1 MKTRK
6 PNSHNFDN
14 SRDRFVLAT
23 NGETAVEATLPS
35 AFRPSSE
42 FYRVARKDTEP
53 LVLNAAFIV
62 AAAHANA
69 GEHTISDR
77 VRNLF
82 FADSARAAKR
92 SVLDATIGDIQ
103 ENIRS
108 GEAHD
113 RERTQE
119 LHRTRRDRDEEGGKL
134 LWRPSTRVLVTMM
147 LLFAGFYLFAEIRN
161 GMLFAKM
168 SGIEELKSTI
178 AALMLALAPST
189 AVGLFLKLLSFQFHN
204 DESRWKYHSGV
215 GAVGLVA
222 ALAAVPLFAKTYAIF
237 LRDPVE
243 AMTTSAG
250 PAFSPA
256 LTIGVQILLCSI
268 ASAALLIFAFAIIER
283 HRSPLKRD
291 NPAWLKIKGDL
302 DQISQVLRHD
312 RELLSLAQG
321 LLDALNAELSGL
333 IIDATTAY
341 RLERQSI
348 QSGEQRIKDATE
360 ARNRMLPPHK
370 K

>member
-1 MKTRK
+1 MKDR
-6 PNSHNFDN
+6 NSNSNKFDDSQN
-14 SRDRFVLAT
+14 GFVVAANGDTGAHT
-23 NGETAVEATLPS
+23 NLPS
-35 AFRPSSE
+35 AFQPSSE

-53 LVLNAAFIV
+53 LELDVAFIV
-62 AAAHANA
+62 AAAHANT
-69 GEHTISDR
+69 GEQTVNER
-77 VRNLF
+77 VRSLF

-92 SVLDATIGDIQ
+92 SVLDATVRDIQ
-103 ENIRS
+103 DNVRS
-108 GEAHD
+108 GEAHE
-113 RERTQE
+113 RERSQE
-119 LHRTRRDRDEEGGKL
+119 LNRTRRDRDEDGGKL
-134 LWRPSTRVLVTMM
+134 VWRLSTRVLVTMM
-147 LLFAGFYLFAEIRN
+147 FLFAGFYLFAEIRN

-178 AALMLALAPST
+178 AALMLALVPCT
-189 AVGLFLKLLSFQFHN
+189 AVGVFLKLLSFQFLN
-204 DESRWKYHSGV
+204 DESRWKYHSVV
-215 GAVGLVA
+215 GGVGLVA
-222 ALAAVPLFAKTYAIF
+222 ALTSVPLFAKTYAVF

-243 AMTTSAG
+243 ALTTSAG

-256 LTIGVQILLCSI
+256 FTIAVQILLCSV

-283 HRSPLKRD
+283 HRSPLKRN
-291 NPAWLKIKGDL
+291 NPAWLKIKADL

-333 IIDATTAY
+333 ITDATTVY

-360 ARNRMLPPHK
+360 ARNRMLPPPK